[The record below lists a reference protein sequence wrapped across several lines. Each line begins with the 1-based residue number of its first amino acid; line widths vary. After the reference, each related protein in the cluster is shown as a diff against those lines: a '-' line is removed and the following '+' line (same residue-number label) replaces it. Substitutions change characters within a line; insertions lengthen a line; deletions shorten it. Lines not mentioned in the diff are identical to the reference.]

1 MAEEQRT
8 FFGRMVTRIRTTLQP
23 DRMLERNAEEVARRM
38 QGAEDRKMI
47 ADARDQALDGLR
59 ELSRFTQE
67 ELRPEF
73 AAHSLPGSMTPALS
87 VQDWQDEGR
96 LTSQI
101 EADLHLQDPAAQ
113 TPGDRIAAYAALA
126 RSYESIAAEIGLTRM
141 ETGYAA
147 AARPDPEI
155 ARTGEW
161 VQEDAGVE
169 SRLLVVRT
177 AEGYHPGYERSHWG
191 DDGPV
196 SHSTHSLASADL
208 ALSLAGAYREDGEHG
223 LEEAMA
229 EHKAAA
235 ARIAELASNGRLSL
249 GEHTELSQALSSVD
263 ATPAALA
270 AGDLA
275 GLSLSSTDTEAQ
287 ALVLKALAGRPEGF
301 QPQRLISEARA
312 AGVETPD
319 AAGLDAHVS
328 TVYGSDEA
336 YLRHDR
342 LTLALDHM
350 ARAVGNGQR
359 PMFQSREHM
368 ASFRR
373 DLDQTYGAG
382 SMDRL
387 RSGDTSDLA
396 GTYPSETRRLHIAH
410 ALHDMADEAER
421 TAPRE
426 LEEKFAASL
435 LAARLQHADWYHSCS
450 DDRQVRARGRDEAAS
465 LLRDVTE
472 FATRSKEAAE
482 QISRIWDQQTPP
494 DYLQKFPGYMPE
506 KARDAPS
513 PHAPAGRELSL
524 DQSRER

>member
-23 DRMLERNAEEVARRM
+23 DRMLERNAEDVARQM
-38 QGAEDRKMI
+38 QGAEERKMI
-47 ADARDQALDGLR
+47 ADARDQVLEGLR
-59 ELSRFTQE
+59 ELSHFTGE
-67 ELRPEF
+67 ELQREF
-73 AAHSLPGSMTPALS
+73 AAHRLADSMTPALS
-87 VQDWQDEGR
+87 AREWQDEGR
-96 LTSQI
+96 LCGQI
-101 EADLHLQDPAAQ
+101 AADLHLQDPAAQ

-161 VQEDAGVE
+161 LQEDAGVE

-177 AEGYHPGYERSHWG
+177 AAGYHPGYEISHWG

-196 SHSTHSLASADL
+196 SHSTHSFASADL

-223 LEEAMA
+223 LERALARHQAVM
-229 EHKAAA
+229 
-235 ARIAELASNGRLSL
+235 ARIAELASNGHLSL
-249 GEHTELSQALSSVD
+249 GEHTELFQALRIFG
-263 ATPAALA
+263 AAPGDLA
-270 AGDLA
+270 AGNTAD
-275 GLSLSSTDTEAQ
+275 LSLYAADTDAQ
-287 ALVLKALAGRPEGF
+287 AAVLKALAGRPEGF

-319 AAGLDAHVS
+319 AAGLDAHIS

-350 ARAVGNGQR
+350 ARAVENGQR

-368 ASFRR
+368 AGFGR

-387 RSGDTSDLA
+387 RIGDTSDLA
-396 GTYPSETRRLHIAH
+396 GTYPSETRRLHIAQ
-410 ALHDMADEAER
+410 ALHDMADGAER

-435 LAARLQHADWYHSCS
+435 LATRLQQADWYHSCS
-450 DDRQVRARGRDEAAS
+450 DDRHVRARGRDEAAS

-506 KARDAPS
+506 KARNAPS